1 MTRLE
6 EMVIAAIPTAR
17 PGVDFSFTTDENGHA
32 DLSHWDDLKLGPRP
46 SLEMLRNHFMRYLA
60 NKQRVIPTIDMT
72 DPCPW
77 LDQHEFEPEPASVA
91 TARNVVE
98 MENGER
104 YVLTPG
110 GAVLH
115 YRGDNAKRFSDNT

>member
-1 MTRLE
+1 MTRLD

-17 PGVDFSFTTDENGHA
+17 PGVDFSFETDENGRA
-32 DLSHWDDLKLGPRP
+32 VLSHWDELKLGSRP
-46 SLEMLRNHFMRYLA
+46 SLEMLRNHFMRYLK

-77 LDQHEFEPEPASVA
+77 LDQREFEPDTASA

-110 GAVLH
+110 GTVLH
-115 YRGDNAKRFSDNT
+115 YRGDNAKRVSDNA

>member
-1 MTRLE
+1 MTRLD
-6 EMVIAAIPTAR
+6 EMVISAIPTAR
-17 PGVDFSFTTDENGHA
+17 PGVDFSFSTDENGHA
-32 DLSHWDDLKLGPRP
+32 ELSHWDDLKLGPRP
-46 SLEMLRNHFMRYLA
+46 SMEMLRNHFMRYLA

-77 LDQHEFEPEPASVA
+77 LDQHEFDPEPASVA
-91 TARNVVE
+91 SARNVVE

-104 YVLTPG
+104 YVLTPS

-115 YRGDNAKRFSDNT
+115 YRGENAK

>member
-17 PGVDFSFTTDENGHA
+17 PGVDFSFETDENGHA
-32 DLSHWDDLKLGPRP
+32 FLSHWDSLKLGEKPP
-46 SLEMLRNHFMRYLA
+46 LPILHAHFMKYLA
-60 NKQRVIPTIDMT
+60 NKKKIIPTIDMT

-77 LDQHEFEPEPASVA
+77 LDQHEFDPETDSAA

-110 GAVLH
+110 GAMLH
-115 YRGDNAKRFSDNT
+115 YRGDNGRLSDNA

>member
-6 EMVIAAIPTAR
+6 EMVIAAIPSAR
-17 PGVDFSFTTDENGHA
+17 PGIDFLFETDENGHA
-32 DLSHWDDLKLGPRP
+32 FLSHWDSLKLGEKPP
-46 SLEMLRNHFMRYLA
+46 LPILHAHFMKYLA
-60 NKQRVIPTIDMT
+60 NKQKIIPTIDMT

-77 LDQHEFEPEPASVA
+77 LGQHEFEPETASA
-91 TARNVVE
+91 TTARKGVE
-98 MENGER
+98 LDNGER

-115 YRGDNAKRFSDNT
+115 YRGENAK